1 MKDHEKGLIMPN
13 VVYFAS
19 DDNLNC
25 VPVMRRRFAADTFTA
40 VAANA
45 NPATLLAVLAKAQP
59 VDLLI
64 IGTHGEHAAFLTI
77 SGHEESAQP
86 GCDISYKTGHARH
99 LHPATFGTTV
109 RPYLA
114 AGAVIS
120 LISCSVAG
128 GAHGKTFVMAMSAT
142 ADATVRAADNE
153 VKVSTVGTETVYV
166 TVNGGGVWESTK
178 GSYPLEVTKRGSR
191 YQYW

>member
-1 MKDHEKGLIMPN
+1 MAN

-25 VPVMRRRFAADTFTA
+25 VSVMRQRFSADTFTA

-45 NPATLLAVLAKAQP
+45 NPATLLAVLAQAQP
-59 VDLLI
+59 VNLLI
-64 IGTHGEHAAFLTI
+64 IGTHGAHAAFLTI
-77 SGHEESAQP
+77 SGHEETHQP
-86 GCDISYKTGHARH
+86 GCDISYENGHARH
-99 LHPATFGTTV
+99 MHPATFGATV

-128 GAHGKTFVMAMSAT
+128 GEHGKTFVMAMSAT
-142 ADATVRAADNE
+142 TDATVRAADKE
-153 VKVSTVGTETVYV
+153 VQVSTVGKETVNV
-166 TVNGGGVWESTK
+166 TVQGGEVWESTR
-178 GSYPLEVTKRGSR
+178 GSYPVQVTKRGGR